1 MIFSCTNKSILSVTL
16 SKEFK
21 QIFYFGLKSIG
32 IYSHTIWIPILERSH
47 FPKSPPRCPSVCLVL
62 FVMTPQKTSNRIVHL
77 NAAKNTEFYGVRHHL
92 TLQKCLSPS
101 LQWTPKVWNQKVTT
115 NTFQTQIPGVKLDKW
130 HRMNQLW
137 QRRYQCDTAPR
148 GVCNIYIAW

>member
-16 SKEFK
+16 LKEFK

-77 NAAKNTEFYGVRHHL
+77 NAAKNTDFYGVRHHL
-92 TLQKCLSPS
+92 TLQKCLSPCHLYS
-101 LQWTPKVWNQKVTT
+101 GHQKYEIKRSPPILFKPKYPV
-115 NTFQTQIPGVKLDKW
+115 
-130 HRMNQLW
+130 
-137 QRRYQCDTAPR
+137 
-148 GVCNIYIAW
+148 